1 MPPCSTFLK
10 VSLTLLLSAAAA
22 GCGGGDPATEAE
34 QEAREEAFRQSMSGV
49 VLEGFFTVGDGSEL
63 RKERYEIAKVSK
75 LGGDVWVFQARIQYG
90 SRDVTVPVPVRME
103 WAGDTPVLSLTE
115 VAIPGLG
122 TFTARV
128 LFYDEQYV
136 GVWSHGE
143 VGGLH
148 FGRIVPDPNQESA
161 VGKPPL
167 QSELAGRKPPLQS
180 ESAVGKPPLRSE

>member
-1 MPPCSTFLK
+1 MLPHSTVLKASQVFLLA
-10 VSLTLLLSAAAA
+10 VAML
-22 GCGGGDPATEAE
+22 GCGGGDPVTEAE
-34 QEAREEAFRQSMSGV
+34 QAAREEAFRQSMSGV
-49 VLEGFFTVGDGSEL
+49 VLEGYFTVGDGAEL
-63 RKERYEIAKVSK
+63 REERYEIAKVSK
-75 LGGDVWVFQARIQYG
+75 LGGDIWVFQARIQYG

-136 GVWSHGE
+136 GAWRHGE

-148 FGRIVPDPNQESA
+148 FGQIVPDPNQESA

-167 QSELAGRKPPLQS
+167 QSE
-180 ESAVGKPPLRSE
+180 SAAGKPPLRSE

>member
-1 MPPCSTFLK
+1 MPPCSSSLK
-10 VSLTLLLSAAAA
+10 ASLVVLLAAVLL
-22 GCGGGDPATEAE
+22 GCGGGAVTEAE
-34 QEAREEAFRQSMSGV
+34 QEAREEAFRQAMSGV
-49 VLEGFFTVGDGSEL
+49 ALEGFFTVGDGSEL

-75 LGGDVWVFQARIQYG
+75 LGGDIWVFQARIQYG

-128 LFYDEQYV
+128 LFYDRQYV
-136 GVWSHGE
+136 GVWRHGE

-148 FGRIVPDPNQESA
+148 FGQIVPHPN
-161 VGKPPL
+161 
-167 QSELAGRKPPLQS
+167 SE
-180 ESAVGKPPLRSE
+180 

>member
-1 MPPCSTFLK
+1 MRPCSWFLK
-10 VSLTLLLSAAAA
+10 ASLICILSAVIA
-22 GCGGGDPATEAE
+22 GCGGGDAATEAE

-49 VLEGFFTVGDGSEL
+49 VLEGFFTVGDGAEL

-75 LGGDVWVFQARIQYG
+75 LGGDIWVFQARIQYG

-143 VGGLH
+143 VGGQH
-148 FGRIVPDPNQESA
+148 FGQIVPDPD
-161 VGKPPL
+161 
-167 QSELAGRKPPLQS
+167 SE
-180 ESAVGKPPLRSE
+180 

>member
-1 MPPCSTFLK
+1 MPARSTFPK
-10 VSLTLLLSAAAA
+10 ASLTLLLSAALA
-22 GCGGGDPATEAE
+22 GCGGGNPATEAE

-49 VLEGFFTVGDGSEL
+49 VMEGFFTVGDGSEL
-63 RKERYEIAKVSK
+63 RKERYEVAKVSK
-75 LGGDVWVFQARIQYG
+75 LGGDIWVFQARIQYG

-128 LFYDEQYV
+128 LFYDDQYV
-136 GVWSHGE
+136 GVWRHGE

-148 FGRIVPDPNQESA
+148 FGQIVADQESA
-161 VGKPPL
+161 V
-167 QSELAGRKPPLQS
+167 RKPPRL
-180 ESAVGKPPLRSE
+180 K

>member
-1 MPPCSTFLK
+1 MPPCRTVLK
-10 VSLTLLLSAAAA
+10 ASLTLLLTAAAA

-34 QEAREEAFRQSMSGV
+34 QEAREESFRQSMSGV

-115 VAIPGLG
+115 VAVPGLG

-148 FGRIVPDPNQESA
+148 FGRIVRDGNQ
-161 VGKPPL
+161 
-167 QSELAGRKPPLQS
+167 

>member
-10 VSLTLLLSAAAA
+10 ASLTLLLSPAIA
-22 GCGGGDPATEAE
+22 GCGGGDAATEAE
-34 QEAREEAFRQSMSGV
+34 QAAREDAFRQSMSGV
-49 VLEGFFTVGDGSEL
+49 VLEGFFTVGDGAEL
-63 RKERYEIAKVSK
+63 REERYEIARVSK
-75 LGGDVWVFQARIQYG
+75 LGGGIWVFQARIQYG

-136 GVWSHGE
+136 GVWRHGE

-148 FGRIVPDPNQESA
+148 FGRIVSDQ
-161 VGKPPL
+161 
-167 QSELAGRKPPLQS
+167 

>member
-1 MPPCSTFLK
+1 MPPRSKFQN
-10 VSLTLLLSAAAA
+10 VSLIFLLSAAVV
-22 GCGGGDPATEAE
+22 GCGGGDAVTEAE
-34 QEAREEAFRQSMSGV
+34 QAAREEAFRQSMSGV
-49 VLEGFFTVGDGSEL
+49 ALEGFFTVGDGAEL

-75 LGGDVWVFQARIQYG
+75 LGGGIWVFQARIQYG

-128 LFYDEQYV
+128 LFYEEQYV
-136 GVWSHGE
+136 GVWRHGE
-143 VGGLH
+143 GGGLH
-148 FGRIVPDPNQESA
+148 FGQIVPDPN
-161 VGKPPL
+161 
-167 QSELAGRKPPLQS
+167 R

>member
-1 MPPCSTFLK
+1 MLSRSTFLK
-10 VSLTLLLSAAAA
+10 DSLAFLLAAALA
-22 GCGGGDPATEAE
+22 GCGGGDAVTEAE

-49 VLEGFFTVGDGSEL
+49 ALEGFFTVGDDAQL
-63 RKERYEIAKVSK
+63 REERYEIAKVSK
-75 LGGDVWVFQARIQYG
+75 LGGDIWVFQARIQYG

-115 VAIPGLG
+115 AAIPGLG

-148 FGRIVPDPNQESA
+148 FGRIVPGSN
-161 VGKPPL
+161 
-167 QSELAGRKPPLQS
+167 SE
-180 ESAVGKPPLRSE
+180 

>member
-1 MPPCSTFLK
+1 MLHRLPF
-10 VSLTLLLSAAAA
+10 LSASLICLLMATLP
-22 GCGGGDPATEAE
+22 GCGGGDRATEAE

-49 VLEGFFTVGDGSEL
+49 VLEGFFTVGDGAEL

-75 LGGDVWVFQARIQYG
+75 LGGDIWVFQARIQYG

-148 FGRIVPDPNQESA
+148 FGQIVSNPD
-161 VGKPPL
+161 
-167 QSELAGRKPPLQS
+167 SE
-180 ESAVGKPPLRSE
+180 

>member
-1 MPPCSTFLK
+1 MLPRTNLLDF
-10 VSLTLLLSAAAA
+10 SLIFLLSAALV

-49 VLEGFFTVGDGSEL
+49 ALEGFFTVGDGAEL
-63 RKERYEIAKVSK
+63 REERYEIAKVSK
-75 LGGDVWVFQARIQYG
+75 LGGGIWVFQARIQYG
-90 SRDVTVPVPVRME
+90 SHDVTVPVPVRME

-128 LFYDEQYV
+128 LFYDDQYV
-136 GVWSHGE
+136 GVWRHGE

-148 FGRIVPDPNQESA
+148 FGQIVPDSN
-161 VGKPPL
+161 
-167 QSELAGRKPPLQS
+167 SE
-180 ESAVGKPPLRSE
+180 

>member
-10 VSLTLLLSAAAA
+10 APLVFLLSAACL
-22 GCGGGDPATEAE
+22 GCGGGDAATEAE
-34 QEAREEAFRQSMSGV
+34 REAREEAFRQSMSGV

-63 RKERYEIAKVSK
+63 RKERYEITKVSK
-75 LGGDVWVFQARIQYG
+75 LGGDIWVFQARIQYG

-128 LFYDEQYV
+128 LFYDDQYV
-136 GVWSHGE
+136 GVWRHGE

-148 FGRIVPDPNQESA
+148 FGRIVPDPN
-161 VGKPPL
+161 
-167 QSELAGRKPPLQS
+167 SE
-180 ESAVGKPPLRSE
+180 

>member
-1 MPPCSTFLK
+1 MLPRSTFLK
-10 VSLTLLLSAAAA
+10 AFLTFLLSAVFL
-22 GCGGGDPATEAE
+22 GCGGGDAVTEAE
-34 QEAREEAFRQSMSGV
+34 REAREEAFRQSMSGV
-49 VLEGFFTVGDGSEL
+49 VLEGFFTVGDGAEL

-75 LGGDVWVFQARIQYG
+75 LGGDIWVFQARIQYG

-148 FGRIVPDPNQESA
+148 FGQIVSDPD
-161 VGKPPL
+161 
-167 QSELAGRKPPLQS
+167 SE
-180 ESAVGKPPLRSE
+180 

>member
-1 MPPCSTFLK
+1 MLPRSTFLK
-10 VSLTLLLSAAAA
+10 TPLVFLLSAAGL
-22 GCGGGDPATEAE
+22 GCGGGDAATEAE

-49 VLEGFFTVGDGSEL
+49 VLEGFFTVGDGAEL

-75 LGGDVWVFQARIQYG
+75 LGGDIWVFQARIQYG

-128 LFYDEQYV
+128 LFYDDQYV
-136 GVWSHGE
+136 GVWRHGE

-148 FGRIVPDPNQESA
+148 FGRIVPDPN
-161 VGKPPL
+161 
-167 QSELAGRKPPLQS
+167 SE
-180 ESAVGKPPLRSE
+180 

>member
-1 MPPCSTFLK
+1 MPPCSSFLK
-10 VSLTLLLSAAAA
+10 ASLILLLSVAVV
-22 GCGGGDPATEAE
+22 GCGGGDPVTEAE
-34 QEAREEAFRQSMSGV
+34 QAVREEAFRQSMSGV
-49 VLEGFFTVGDGSEL
+49 VLDGFFTVGEGSEL

-75 LGGDVWVFQARIQYG
+75 LGGDIWVFQARIQYG

-136 GVWSHGE
+136 GVWRHGE
-143 VGGLH
+143 AGGLH
-148 FGRIVPDPNQESA
+148 FGRIVPAAS
-161 VGKPPL
+161 
-167 QSELAGRKPPLQS
+167 SE
-180 ESAVGKPPLRSE
+180 

>member
-1 MPPCSTFLK
+1 MLPRTNPLDF
-10 VSLTLLLSAAAA
+10 SLIFLLSAALV

-49 VLEGFFTVGDGSEL
+49 ALEGFFTVGDGAEL
-63 RKERYEIAKVSK
+63 REERYEIAKVSK
-75 LGGDVWVFQARIQYG
+75 LGGGIWVIQARIQYG
-90 SRDVTVPVPVRME
+90 SHDVTVPVPVRME

-128 LFYDEQYV
+128 LFYDGQYV
-136 GVWSHGE
+136 GVWRHGE

-148 FGRIVPDPNQESA
+148 FGQIVPDSN
-161 VGKPPL
+161 
-167 QSELAGRKPPLQS
+167 SE
-180 ESAVGKPPLRSE
+180 

>member
-1 MPPCSTFLK
+1 MPPCSSVLK
-10 VSLTLLLSAAAA
+10 ASLVLLLSAAIA
-22 GCGGGDPATEAE
+22 GCGGGDGATEAE
-34 QEAREEAFRQSMSGV
+34 REAREEAFRQAMSGV
-49 VLEGFFTVGDGSEL
+49 ALEGFFTVGDGAEL
-63 RKERYEIAKVSK
+63 RTERYEIAKVSK
-75 LGGDVWVFQARIQYG
+75 LGGDIWVFQARIQYG

-136 GVWSHGE
+136 GVWRHGE

-148 FGRIVPDPNQESA
+148 FGQIVPDPD
-161 VGKPPL
+161 
-167 QSELAGRKPPLQS
+167 SE
-180 ESAVGKPPLRSE
+180 

>member
-1 MPPCSTFLK
+1 MLPRFTFLNA
-10 VSLTLLLSAAAA
+10 SLIFLLSAALV

-34 QEAREEAFRQSMSGV
+34 QAAREEAFRQSMSGV
-49 VLEGFFTVGDGSEL
+49 VLEGFFTVGEGAEL

-75 LGGDVWVFQARIQYG
+75 LGGDIWVFQARIQYG

-128 LFYDEQYV
+128 LFYDQQYV
-136 GVWSHGE
+136 GVWRHGE

-148 FGRIVPDPNQESA
+148 FGQIVPNSN
-161 VGKPPL
+161 
-167 QSELAGRKPPLQS
+167 SE
-180 ESAVGKPPLRSE
+180 

>member
-1 MPPCSTFLK
+1 MYPRSISLNSFLIF
-10 VSLTLLLSAAAA
+10 LLSVALA

-34 QEAREEAFRQSMSGV
+34 QAAREEAFWNSMSGV
-49 VLEGFFTVGDGSEL
+49 VLEGFFTVGDGAEL

-75 LGGDVWVFQARIQYG
+75 LGGDIWVFQARIQYG

-136 GVWSHGE
+136 GVWRHGE

-148 FGRIVPDPNQESA
+148 FGQIVPGPNQESA
-161 VGKPPL
+161 V
-167 QSELAGRKPPLQS
+167 RKPPLHS
-180 ESAVGKPPLRSE
+180 E

>member
-1 MPPCSTFLK
+1 MLPRSTFLNAF
-10 VSLTLLLSAAAA
+10 LIFLLSAALV
-22 GCGGGDPATEAE
+22 GCGGGDPATVAE
-34 QEAREEAFRQSMSGV
+34 QAAREEAFRQSMSGV
-49 VLEGFFTVGDGSEL
+49 VLEGFFTVGEGAEL

-75 LGGDVWVFQARIQYG
+75 LGGEIWVFQARIQYG

-136 GVWSHGE
+136 GVWRHGG

-148 FGRIVPDPNQESA
+148 FGQIVPDPES
-161 VGKPPL
+161 
-167 QSELAGRKPPLQS
+167 E
-180 ESAVGKPPLRSE
+180 

>member
-1 MPPCSTFLK
+1 MAFDSPDRSISYAPLFFVPEGFSCR
-10 VSLTLLLSAAAA
+10 SAGGGFA
-22 GCGGGDPATEAE
+22 GCGGGDAATEAE
-34 QEAREEAFRQSMSGV
+34 REAREEAFRQSMSGV
-49 VLEGFFTVGDGSEL
+49 ALEGFFTVGDGAEL

-75 LGGDVWVFQARIQYG
+75 LGGDIWVFQARIQYG

-128 LFYDEQYV
+128 LFYDRQYV
-136 GVWSHGE
+136 GVWRHGE

-148 FGRIVPDPNQESA
+148 FGQIVPGPNPE
-161 VGKPPL
+161 
-167 QSELAGRKPPLQS
+167 
-180 ESAVGKPPLRSE
+180 

>member
-1 MPPCSTFLK
+1 MPPCSSFLK
-10 VSLTLLLSAAAA
+10 IPLILLLSAALL
-22 GCGGGDPATEAE
+22 GCGGGDPVTEAE
-34 QEAREEAFRQSMSGV
+34 QAAREEAFRQSMSGV
-49 VLEGFFTVGDGSEL
+49 VLDGFFTVGDGAEL
-63 RKERYEIAKVSK
+63 REERYEIAKVSK
-75 LGGDVWVFQARIQYG
+75 LGGDIWVFQARIQYG

-128 LFYDEQYV
+128 LFYDDQYV
-136 GVWSHGE
+136 GVWRHGE

-148 FGRIVPDPNQESA
+148 FGQIVPDPNQESA

-167 QSELAGRKPPLQS
+167 
-180 ESAVGKPPLRSE
+180 RSE